1 MLFSRI
7 ADPMTAPLSRYR
19 HLIAPLAIAL
29 LIVAAGVAI
38 ILARKPGQDGK
49 AAPAK
54 LSAAQLPPIHGVR
67 DPQAV
72 ALIPAGHQFVEPG
85 KLTVAVGASQLPLG
99 DYAADGVTVIGS
111 DPDIARLVADSLG
124 LDLNLVVVAWP
135 DWPLGVESGKY
146 DAALFNITVTEERK
160 KKYDFS
166 TYRNDQLG
174 IYVKTDSPITAI
186 REPKDIA
193 GLRIV
198 VGAST
203 NQDQILRRWDAQNV
217 AAGLKPVQPQYFD
230 ETVLGRFAVLSGRAD
245 ATFEPNADGA
255 YMARDGKTR
264 LVGLFSGGWPQTAYI
279 SVTTRKGSG
288 LADAITHALNTQIA
302 DGTYAKVLQRW
313 NLTAEAIPKSQ
324 TNPPGLAAH

>member
-1 MLFSRI
+1 
-7 ADPMTAPLSRYR
+7 MTILPSRYR
-19 HLIAPLAIAL
+19 HLFAPLAITL
-29 LIVAAGVAI
+29 VIVAAGAAI
-38 ILARKPGQDGK
+38 LLSRKLGHDGK
-49 AAPAK
+49 TVPAK
-54 LSAAQLPPIHGVR
+54 LAAAQLPPIHAPK
-67 DPQAV
+67 DPQAI
-72 ALIPAGHQFVEPG
+72 ALIPAGYHFVQPG
-85 KLTVAVGASQLPLG
+85 KLTVAAGATQLPLG

-124 LDLNLVVVAWP
+124 LELNLVVVAWP

-160 KKYDFS
+160 KKFDFS

-174 IYVKTDSPITAI
+174 IYVKANSPITAI
-186 REPKDIA
+186 RGPKDIA

-203 NQDQILRRWDAQNV
+203 NQEQILRRWDAQNT
-217 AAGLKPVQPQYFD
+217 AAGLKPVQPQYYD
-230 ETVLGRFAVLSGRAD
+230 DTLLGRLAVLSGRAD
-245 ATFEPNADGA
+245 ASFEPNADGA

-288 LADAITHALNTQIA
+288 LADGITHALNTQIA
-302 DGTYAKVLQRW
+302 NGTYGKVLQRW
-313 NLTAEAIPKSQ
+313 NLTAEAITKSQ

>member
-1 MLFSRI
+1 VTTVTLV
-7 ADPMTAPLSRYR
+7 SRYR
-19 HLIAPLAIAL
+19 RLAGPLAIAVV
-29 LIVAAGVAI
+29 IVAAAAM
-38 ILARKPGQDGK
+38 ILFSRKPGHDGK
-49 AAPAK
+49 TGPPPLAAARLAP
-54 LSAAQLPPIHGVR
+54 LRGVK
-67 DPQAV
+67 DPQAI
-72 ALIPAGHQFVEPG
+72 ALIPAGHQFVQPG
-85 KLTVAVGASQLPLG
+85 KLTVAVGATQLPLG
-99 DYAADGVTVIGS
+99 DYAPDGVTVIGS

-124 LDLNLVVVAWP
+124 LEPNLVVVAWP
-135 DWPLGVESGKY
+135 DWPLGVESGKV

-160 KKYDFS
+160 KKFDFS

-203 NQDQILRRWDAQNV
+203 NQQQIMLRWDAQNV
-217 AAGLKPVQPQYFD
+217 AAGLKPVEPQYYD
-230 ETVLGRFAVLSGRAD
+230 DALLGRLAVLSGRAD
-245 ATFEPNADGA
+245 ALFEPDADGA
-255 YMARDGKTR
+255 YMARDGTTR
-264 LVGLFSGGWPQTAYI
+264 RVGLFPGGWPLTAYI

-302 DGTYAKVLQRW
+302 NGTYGKVLERW
-313 NLTAEAIPKSQ
+313 NLSTEAIAKSE